1 MKDINFSLPLKNRIQ
16 KKGSERADSKFRKEK
31 NDSKESLK
39 KYEKSIDEAWKG
51 MRTVSEL
58 REEQVICEK

>member
-1 MKDINFSLPLKNRIQ
+1 MNEQIANL
-16 KKGSERADSKFRKEK
+16 EKEK